1 MITVEVLGSLL
12 PALPVERRTQYA
24 PHLQQAMAEF
34 GINTVNRQAAFM
46 AQISHESGGLRQF
59 VENLNYSAQGLH
71 KVFRKY
77 FPTLE
82 SALPFHR
89 NPEKIANRVYANRMS
104 NGPESSGDGFRFRGR
119 GAIQLTGRDNYT
131 RFGQVLELDL
141 IVNPDL
147 AATPEVA
154 FRTAGAYW
162 KSRGLNELADS
173 GDMREITR
181 RINGGFIGLA
191 DRLAHFQHMI
201 EVLSAIPVTRGV
213 IRGIERDVP
222 PDLSLGIYPG
232 IEFAESPDVIP
243 AAKKATKKAQSQSV
257 LIPALRDSA
266 AAKKATKKAAKPA
279 AKKAVKKTAKPAAKK
294 AGRKTGA

>member
-24 PHLQQAMAEF
+24 PHLQQAMDEF
-34 GINTVNRQAAFM
+34 GINTVKRQAAFM
-46 AQISHESGGLRQF
+46 AQISHESGGLKQF

-71 KVFRKY
+71 RVFRKY

-89 NPEKIANRVYANRMS
+89 KPEKIANRVYANRMS

-131 RFGQVLELDL
+131 RFGRALGLDL
-141 IVNPDL
+141 VGNPDL
-147 AATPEVA
+147 AATPEIA
-154 FRTAGAYW
+154 FRTAGAFW
-162 KSRGLNELADS
+162 KSRGCNELADS
-173 GDMREITR
+173 GNMREITR

-191 DRLAHFQHMI
+191 DRLAHYKHML
-201 EVLSAIPVTRGV
+201 EVLSALPRSRGA

-222 PDLSLGIYPG
+222 RNLSRGIYPG
-232 IEFAESPDVIP
+232 RDLVESTDIKPAKKAAKKAVKP
-243 AAKKATKKAQSQSV
+243 AAKKAVKKAV
-257 LIPALRDSA
+257 KL
-266 AAKKATKKAAKPA
+266 AAKKAVKKAAKPA
-279 AKKAVKKTAKPAAKK
+279 AKKAVKKAAKPAAKK
-294 AGRKTGA
+294 AVK